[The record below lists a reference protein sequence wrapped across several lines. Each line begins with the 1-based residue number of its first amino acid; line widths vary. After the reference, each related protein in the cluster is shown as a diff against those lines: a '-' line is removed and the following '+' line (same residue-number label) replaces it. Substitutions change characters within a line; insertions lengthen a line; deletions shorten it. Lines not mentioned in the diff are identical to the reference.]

1 MPALT
6 RLRVVALEEL
16 AEGQRFTP
24 ARTVARQ
31 IDRIERV
38 ALEIDPDA
46 MYAEDWII
54 RRITGFPARIDDPR
68 QIVGAALLA
77 DLSALAE
84 RLSDRAALPA
94 DADTGAIG
102 IEGLAELWSVSRKTI
117 DRYRRSGLI
126 GRRVRDATG
135 VVRIVFSPAAVRGF
149 AQMRGPRIDRAGA
162 FSRLS
167 DAERARAVRWAA
179 EYRRRL
185 GWTVSQ
191 AAARIAVRL
200 GRSHGAVRTALDAT
214 ADLALTTR
222 GVSPERDGELA
233 ERALRWGVPTA
244 AIAER
249 IGRSRASVHR
259 LVLDR
264 RAARVRALNLATPMD
279 DRMDASAAE
288 AALAPPAI
296 AESLSAPPWRTAA
309 DAVTAARANE
319 PIEAD
324 LERARAA
331 AYHALRWTVARDR
344 SSAARAAAVDRWTVH
359 LLWASMLKR
368 SLIAAEIGLIVR
380 TAEGILGGPLESVGD
395 ARSIRVVRG
404 GLAIIGA
411 VVDGFDPSRGGRV
424 AGAAALPITRWLA
437 SEVAAGKGVRPAPA
451 RKRDGVALGAWD
463 RAITPWD
470 AWTREPAYV
479 TRWWQS
485 VDADVR
491 PALELHFGLS
501 GQRPVEIGELGRR
514 VGCSARGA
522 GARVGRGIIACRRIA
537 ASARE

>member
-16 AEGQRFTP
+16 AEGQRYTP

-46 MYAEDWII
+46 MYAEDWIVH
-54 RRITGFPARIDDPR
+54 RITGFAARIDDPR

-84 RLSDRAALPA
+84 RLSDRAGLPA
-94 DADTGAIG
+94 DASTGAIG
-102 IEGLAELWSVSRKTI
+102 IDGLAELWSVSRKTI

-126 GRRVRDATG
+126 GRRVRAGGG

-167 DAERARAVRWAA
+167 DTERTRAARWAT

-200 GRSHGAVRTALDAT
+200 GRSHGAVRSALDAT
-214 ADLALTTR
+214 ADPSLTTR
-222 GVSPERDGELA
+222 RVAPERDGWLA
-233 ERALRWGVPTA
+233 ERALRWGVPTSA
-244 AIAER
+244 VAER

-279 DRMDASAAE
+279 DRLNASTAD
-288 AALAPPAI
+288 AALTPPSVAKSLGAPAWRTIADAI
-296 AESLSAPPWRTAA
+296 A
-309 DAVTAARANE
+309 AARAAE

-324 LERARAA
+324 LERARAT
-331 AYHALRWTVARDR
+331 AYHALRWTVARERD
-344 SSAARAAAVDRWTVH
+344 SAARAAAADRWETR

-368 SLIAAEIGLIVR
+368 SLIVAEIGLVVR
-380 TAEGILGGPLESVGD
+380 TAEGILGGPIESIGD
-395 ARSIRVVRG
+395 TQGLRVVRG

-424 AGAAALPITRWLA
+424 AGAAALPVTRWLA
-437 SEVAAGKGVRPAPA
+437 SEVEAGKGGRAAPA
-451 RKRDGVALGAWD
+451 RKRDGGALGAWD

-470 AWTREPAYV
+470 TWTREPAYV
-479 TRWWQS
+479 TVWWRS
-485 VDADVR
+485 VEADPR
-491 PALELHFGLS
+491 RALERRFGLS
-501 GQRPVEIGELGRR
+501 GQRPEELAELGRL
-514 VGCSARGA
+514 VGCSPRGA
-522 GARVGRGIIACRRIA
+522 GALVDRGIIACRRIA